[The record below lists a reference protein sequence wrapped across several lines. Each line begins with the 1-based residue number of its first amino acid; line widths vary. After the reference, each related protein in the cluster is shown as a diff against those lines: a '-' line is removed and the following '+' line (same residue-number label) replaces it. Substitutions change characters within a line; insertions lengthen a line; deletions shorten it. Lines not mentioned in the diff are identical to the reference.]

1 MIEGHTFVDAYFV
14 DENYKTVESL
24 WYSTEENVTRPY
36 TVVADDSDK
45 AWKKFLETPID
56 ASGRC
61 VTIDDLM
68 ERTYTRNKEIEAAIE
83 ESLLKAM
90 NIKDEFISETHNTI
104 TKDSMNSLVKALLT
118 LDNRAE
124 STEEQNKERLF
135 LFKLAIFEYEEFAK
149 VKDKELKRNIRKAQT
164 AIEVLYHLSTYLY
177 HRT

>member
-24 WYSTEENVTRPY
+24 WYSTEEDITR
-36 TVVADDSDK
+36 TFVVVADDNDK
-45 AWKKFLETPID
+45 QWKKFIETPID

-68 ERTYTRNKEIEAAIE
+68 ERTYIRNKEIEASIKA
-83 ESLLKAM
+83 SLLEAM
-90 NIKDEFISETHNTI
+90 NIKDEFISETRNTI
-104 TKDSMNSLVKALLT
+104 TKDSMESLVKALLT
-118 LDNRAE
+118 LDSRAE

-135 LFKLAIFEYEEFAK
+135 LFKLALFEYQELAEI
-149 VKDKELKRNIRKAQT
+149 KDKELKRNIRKAQT